1 MDGLNIVWAL
11 SGLYLNEKLK
21 HRPDSADCPV
31 KESGFGTNIM
41 SVAILLFL
49 LTKLLRMLT
58 YLVFFVYDRWILG
71 RLEQATRMDLNR
83 FESQDGLREEI
94 KFRII
99 KYTNE
104 QDK

>member
-1 MDGLNIVWAL
+1 MTNNDEWVTMLVLQLDGLNIVWAL

-21 HRPDSADCPV
+21 HKDDTEACPV

-58 YLVFFVYDRWILG
+58 YLVFFVYDRCILG

-83 FESQDGLREEI
+83 FESQDGLR
-94 KFRII
+94 
-99 KYTNE
+99 
-104 QDK
+104 